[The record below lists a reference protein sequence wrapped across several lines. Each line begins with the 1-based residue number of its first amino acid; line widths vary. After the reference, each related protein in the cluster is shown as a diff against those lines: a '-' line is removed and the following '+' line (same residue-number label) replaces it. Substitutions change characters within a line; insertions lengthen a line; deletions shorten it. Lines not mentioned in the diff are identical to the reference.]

1 MLNKIKFVQEIPKLY
16 TGKYINYYDYRLDEI
31 NAHFH
36 SLQQIIKENQD
47 EWLLDYDAW
56 HTQLYN
62 ILLQKSKYYSF
73 SGISRSTI
81 WYPID
86 LDKLFFSLAL
96 LKFNQN
102 NDETVLVINA
112 PSEINKIIDSRISIN
127 FFYKLN
133 KVISFFSFNITFF
146 NEDTSF
152 SK

>member
-1 MLNKIKFVQEIPKLY
+1 MLYKIKFVQEIPKLY

-47 EWLLDYDAW
+47 EWLLDYDAR

-62 ILLQKSKYYSF
+62 LLLQKSKYYSF

-96 LKFNQN
+96 LALLIFSLKYYIISYY
-102 NDETVLVINA
+102 VLFLFYVIV
-112 PSEINKIIDSRISIN
+112 SFFLSSVLFLN
-127 FFYKLN
+127 FFLLFSVFFFRKLN
-133 KVISFFSFNITFF
+133 QLQS
-146 NEDTSF
+146 
-152 SK
+152 